1 MSSAA
6 QSFDVVF
13 AGGGIVGTA
22 CAYACAQAGMRVA
35 LVEATFL
42 AAAQRP
48 ALDDCRFHFRMCHS
62 LSLSGRPAHLG
73 RSPVP
78 FVRIRLSM
86 NQRRF

>member
-22 CAYACAQAGMRVA
+22 CVYACAQAGMRVA

-48 ALDDCRFHFRMCHS
+48 ALDDCRFHFPADRRTSVVRQS
-62 LSLSGRPAHLG
+62 LLYASAY
-73 RSPVP
+73 
-78 FVRIRLSM
+78 
-86 NQRRF
+86 Q